1 MNELNVELDGNG
13 LKIGIV
19 AARFNQ
25 IIVEQL
31 LAGAHARLLSLGVSE
46 ENVTLG
52 WVAGAFEIPLAAK
65 QMLRKLSVDAVIC
78 LGSVIRGDTPH
89 FDYVA
94 GQSAEGVLQIG
105 LETGVPA
112 IYGIL
117 TTETVEQ
124 AIERA
129 SVHAENKGSE
139 FADSAVEMAQLL
151 RIINS

>member
-65 QMLRKLSVDAVIC
+65 QMSRKLSVDAVIC
-78 LGSVIRGDTPH
+78 LGCVICVPSPFFPLLFPISYFLHSRVAIPHPAPVKKAPGMGGGRRGR
-89 FDYVA
+89 
-94 GQSAEGVLQIG
+94 GWG
-105 LETGVPA
+105 
-112 IYGIL
+112 
-117 TTETVEQ
+117 
-124 AIERA
+124 
-129 SVHAENKGSE
+129 
-139 FADSAVEMAQLL
+139 
-151 RIINS
+151 

>member
-65 QMLRKLSVDAVIC
+65 QMSRKLSVDAVIC
-78 LGSVIRGDTPH
+78 LGCVIRGDTPH

-94 GQSAEGVLQIG
+94 GQSA
-105 LETGVPA
+105 
-112 IYGIL
+112 
-117 TTETVEQ
+117 
-124 AIERA
+124 
-129 SVHAENKGSE
+129 
-139 FADSAVEMAQLL
+139 
-151 RIINS
+151 